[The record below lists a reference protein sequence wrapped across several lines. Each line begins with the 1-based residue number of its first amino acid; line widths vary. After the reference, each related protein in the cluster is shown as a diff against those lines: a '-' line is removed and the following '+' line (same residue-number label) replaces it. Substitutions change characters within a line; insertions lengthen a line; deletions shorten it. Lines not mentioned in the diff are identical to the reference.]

1 MPRIL
6 KTTALCHVWALHLF
20 GSWLAG
26 EVEGLDHLLDVTPE
40 PNRNEVVHLNREEI
54 RVLYIT
60 PRIVYG
66 FVSYG
71 FLNIKGLIAHLH
83 SLRAQFVQVS
93 HDSFIQGLKCDV
105 RLVPHEVALHQ

>member
-71 FLNIKGLIAHLH
+71 FFEYKG
-83 SLRAQFVQVS
+83 
-93 HDSFIQGLKCDV
+93 
-105 RLVPHEVALHQ
+105 PHRPPALLACSVCSSQPR